1 METYY
6 EKNKEKAKQYYLQ
19 NRERILER
27 QRQYNLENQ
36 NNESEDKSNYGV
48 FSFNEKHPQFNSHE
62 IHLSF
67 ALTV

>member
-27 QRQYNLENQ
+27 QRQYNLENH
-36 NNESEDKSNYGV
+36 DKIKDIIISIFKKTNIK
-48 FSFNEKHPQFNSHE
+48 SMND
-62 IHLSF
+62 
-67 ALTV
+67 